1 MEVEVEISNL
11 ILVDDNLTSKA
22 LVIQAMTTEFQ
33 FILRAN
39 CFNLVVVWVFSQ
51 N

>member
-11 ILVDDNLTSKA
+11 ILVDDDLTGRA

-39 CFNLVVVWVFSQ
+39 CYNLVVVWVFSQ

>member
-11 ILVDDNLTSKA
+11 ILVDNLTSKA

-39 CFNLVVVWVFSQ
+39 CYNLVVVWVFSQ